1 MDDVIELCVDGLPDA
16 VASHLPAIARDT
28 LAELRDGK
36 PPQGTPTATVAL
48 DAGSVTIALR
58 RLG

>member
-1 MDDVIELCVDGLPDA
+1 MPSRPTCRRR
-16 VASHLPAIARDT
+16 HDT

-48 DAGSVTIALR
+48 DAGPVTIALR